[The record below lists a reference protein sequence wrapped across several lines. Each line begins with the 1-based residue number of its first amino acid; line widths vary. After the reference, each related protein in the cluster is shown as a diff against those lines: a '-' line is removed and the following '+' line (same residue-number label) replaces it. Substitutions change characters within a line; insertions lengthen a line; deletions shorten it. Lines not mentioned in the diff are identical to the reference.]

1 MAEPRSRKL
10 ERLVRVQRQ
19 IERVAENDLAHTLR
33 ERAENEA
40 AREALIDAMGSLD
53 PTHRGMAQHYSRRYS
68 GLDGRARQI
77 AGLQAVLEKRVL
89 TEKTKADRLS
99 EAAAEA
105 AVDEERE
112 AMDESLLD
120 LLDAQIGRK
129 ASSPT

>member
-33 ERAENEA
+33 ERAQNDE
-40 AREALIDAMGSLD
+40 AREAMVDAMGSLD
-53 PTHRGMAQHYSRRYS
+53 PVHRGMALHYSRRYA
-68 GLDGRARQI
+68 GLEGRARQL

-99 EAAAEA
+99 EAAGEA
-105 AVDEERE
+105 AEREERE
-112 AMDESLLD
+112 AVDESLLD
-120 LLDAQIGRK
+120 LLDARISLEG
-129 ASSPT
+129 SPSG